1 LLYLI
6 IQLHKNETTLF
17 GGIKMRA
24 DILIKNGRCMT
35 MKDREIMDWIAIKKS
50 KIIAVGH
57 GLEYESFVGNETVVF
72 DVNGSTVLPGFIDS
86 HFHMVQTALNSVS
99 LDLSGVKTHEEVGE
113 KIKEASNSFMGDYIR
128 GIRISEG
135 QFQEKVYPGRIF
147 IDKYCNDVPVVL
159 NSMEYQVSILNT
171 CALLYF
177 KIPFT
182 AEGIE
187 MDRKKMPTGIF
198 RKHANAILRTNILKN
213 ISDSTRKDAT
223 SEIMSTLLMNGI
235 TTVNAMEGGFMYC
248 DKDAEFV
255 FEHGNDFPIDMVLF
269 YQTMDID
276 RIKAMGLNRIGGCL
290 YIDGTFG
297 ARTAALS
304 FEYADCPGTMGS
316 LRMSQ
321 QELNDFVIQCYKNNL
336 QLALYTIG
344 DRAIESALIAHEN
357 ALYQTGITG
366 LRHRLEHAELVNDN
380 QIERAKGL
388 NIIFSMQPSYETYW
402 GGRGKMYEQRLGE
415 NYKRTNPFKKIID
428 KGVVICGGSDSDV
441 TEPRPLLGI
450 HSAVNHPVAEHRVDI
465 YEALK
470 MFTCNGAYG
479 IFEENNK
486 GTLEV
491 GKLADVVILDQDILS
506 VHSNDIDKIKV
517 NVTIKSGEILYNS
530 LG

>member
-1 LLYLI
+1 
-6 IQLHKNETTLF
+6 
-17 GGIKMRA
+17 MRA

-35 MKDREIMDWIAIKKS
+35 MKDGKIMDWIAIEKS
-50 KIIAVGH
+50 RIIAVGD
-57 GLEYESFVGNETVVF
+57 GIEYESFVGNETVVF
-72 DVNGSTVLPGFIDS
+72 DVHGNTVLPGFIDS
-86 HFHMVQTALNSVS
+86 HFHVVQTALDSVS
-99 LDLSGVKTHEEVGE
+99 LDLSEVKTHDEMGE
-113 KIKEASNSFMGDYIR
+113 KIREASKSFMGDYIR

-135 QFQEKVYPGRIF
+135 QFKEKVYPGRVF
-147 IDKYCNDVPVVL
+147 IDKYCKDVPVVL
-159 NSMEYQVSILNT
+159 NSLEYQVSILNT
-171 CALLYF
+171 CAMLYF

-187 MDRKKMPTGIF
+187 MDRKQMPTGIF
-198 RKHANAILRTNILKN
+198 RKQANAILRTNILKN
-213 ISDSTRKDAT
+213 ISDSTRKVAT

-235 TTVNAMEGGFMYC
+235 TTVNAMEGGFMYS

-255 FEHGNDFPIDMVLF
+255 FEHGSEFPIDMVLF

-276 RIKAMGLNRIGGCL
+276 KIKAMGLRRLGGCL

-316 LRMSQ
+316 LRLSQ
-321 QELNDFVIQCYKNNL
+321 QELNDFVINCYKKNL

-344 DRAIESALIAHEN
+344 DRAIELALNAHEN

-366 LRHRLEHAELVNDN
+366 LRHRLEHAELINDR
-380 QIERAKGL
+380 QIKRAKDL
-388 NIIFSMQPSYETYW
+388 NVILSMQPSYETYW
-402 GGRGKMYEQRLGE
+402 GGQGKMYEQRLGE
-415 NYKRTNPFKKIID
+415 NYNRTNPFKRIIEN
-428 KGVVICGGSDSDV
+428 GLVICGGSDSDV

-450 HSAVNHPVAEHRVDI
+450 HSAVNHPVSEHRADL

-479 IFEENNK
+479 IFEENMK

-491 GKLADVVILDQDILS
+491 GKLADVVILDQDILLTPP
-506 VHSNDIDKIKV
+506 NQIEKIKV
-517 NVTIKSGEILYNS
+517 CVTIKSGEILFNN